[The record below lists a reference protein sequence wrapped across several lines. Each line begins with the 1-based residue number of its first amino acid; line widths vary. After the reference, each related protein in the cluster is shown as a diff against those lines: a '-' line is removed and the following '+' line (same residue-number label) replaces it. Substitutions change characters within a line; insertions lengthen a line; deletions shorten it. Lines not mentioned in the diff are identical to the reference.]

1 MRITTWNVDK
11 GLRPN
16 QVPILEQA
24 EPDIVALQE
33 VSLSHHAF
41 MRAALGHLGMA
52 FMEHTLSDESRRS
65 SGVLLA
71 SRWPLERIDPP
82 GPALPYM
89 ERALGALIEAPAG
102 TIEVLTVHVPPGMTK
117 VNGRANPGAKI
128 ETFQGLAEYYRRPS
142 THGQILCGDF
152 NTPEEEYE
160 SGTVAF
166 FGAKHQAQVER
177 EFHHVVT
184 SEALRDAFR
193 SLHGYGVHAN
203 SWLNKARR
211 QTSSPRRFDHVFAS
225 PSFRPVEAEYAPE
238 EKVWGAGLSD
248 HLPLTVTLELR

>member
-33 VSLSHHAF
+33 VSLSYLAF

-52 FMEHTLSDESRRS
+52 FIEHTLNDKTRLHY
-65 SGVLLA
+65 GLLLA
-71 SRWPLERIDPP
+71 SRWPLERINPP
-82 GPALPYM
+82 GPTLPYV
-89 ERALGALIEAPAG
+89 ERALCALIEAPAG
-102 TIEVLTVHVPPGMTK
+102 TIEVITVHVPPGTTK
-117 VNGRANPGAKI
+117 VDGRANPGAKI
-128 ETFQGLAEYYRRPS
+128 ETFQGLTEYYRRPA

-160 SGTVAF
+160 TGAVAF
-166 FGAKHQAQVER
+166 FGAKPQAQVEW

-193 SLHGYGVHAN
+193 TLHGYGVRAN
-203 SWLNKARR
+203 SWLNTARR
-211 QTSSPRRFDHVFAS
+211 QTSPPRRFDHVFAS

-238 EKVWGAGLSD
+238 EQVWGAGLSD
-248 HLPLTVTLELR
+248 HLPLTVALELR